1 MAGASIGGMPA
12 SLEAAVAAAAH
23 LLSAS
28 RLPVIAGLGTDVAGA
43 RAAIAL
49 AERLGG
55 AVDHMNSTALLRDL
69 DIARAGGMMVTT
81 PNEAR
86 LRADRLLLIGSTLV
100 TAWPELPT
108 RLLVPPQ
115 SRPDGAALDRRVA
128 WLSPGPTASR
138 SKVAAGINEIGCD
151 AGELPDVIAAL
162 RARIAG
168 RSARRT
174 SVDDAILD
182 ALAGELRGASFGV
195 AVWSAAELDA
205 LALEMLAGLVSDLN
219 AETRF
224 TGLPLAPPDNAWGV
238 LQACGWMTGFPM
250 RTGFGRGYPEHDPW
264 RFDANRLIESGEAD
278 GVIWISAYRPAAPQ
292 WQASTPV
299 IALTG
304 PQARFRRTPHVH
316 IAVGR
321 PGIDHDAIEYFPAT
335 GTLAMVAGKPGVQ
348 TISVAQTLALIA
360 AAIPDLGALTC

>member
-1 MAGASIGGMPA
+1 MTGASIDGRPA
-12 SLEAAVAAAAH
+12 SLDAAVAAAAH

-28 RLPVIAGLGTDVAGA
+28 YLPVIAGLGTDIAGA

-55 AVDHMNSTALLRDL
+55 AVDHMNSAALLRDL

-86 LRADRLLLIGSTLV
+86 LRADRLLLIGSALM
-100 TAWPELPT
+100 TAWPELVA
-108 RLLVPPQ
+108 RLLVLPE

-128 WLSPGPTASR
+128 WLSPGRAASR
-138 SKVAAGINEIGCD
+138 TQVADINEIGCD
-151 AGELPDVIAAL
+151 AGDLPGVLGAL

-168 RSARRT
+168 RSARGT
-174 SVDDAILD
+174 SVDGTALN
-182 ALAGELRGASFGV
+182 ALADELRSASFGV

-205 LALEMLAGLVSDLN
+205 LTLEMLAGLVNDLN

-278 GVIWISAYRPAAPQ
+278 GVIWISAYRPAAPP
-292 WQASTPV
+292 WKASTPV

-304 PQARFRRTPHVH
+304 AQARFRRTPHVH

-335 GTLAMVAGKPGVQ
+335 GTLAMVTGKPDVQ
-348 TISVAQTLALIA
+348 TISVAQALALIA
-360 AAIPDLGALTC
+360 AAIPDIGALAC